1 MPLSPQP
8 NSVNQGALLTS
19 AMIKILILGGTSE
32 ASALASA
39 VAKRGLPAIF
49 SYAGRVNSPKSQPL
63 PTRIG
68 GFGGVSGL
76 VAFLAQQR
84 ITHIV
89 DATHP
94 FAAQMSTN
102 VLAAAAQC
110 GVKAIALT
118 RPAWRPIDGDQWQ
131 SVASIDEAVSAL
143 AGPPQRVLLAIG
155 RMHLAAFAAQ
165 PQHHYVLRL
174 VDQPNSPPLS
184 DYTAVID
191 RGPFTLEGDL
201 ALLEN
206 QRIERIVCKN
216 AGGEGAASK
225 LTAARRLGLPVVMI
239 ERPQLPSRLEAHTVD
254 DVMSWLDDNS

>member
-1 MPLSPQP
+1 
-8 NSVNQGALLTS
+8 
-19 AMIKILILGGTSE
+19 MIKILILGGTSE

-49 SYAGRVNSPKSQPL
+49 SYAGRVATPKPQPL

-76 VAFLAQQR
+76 AAFVARER

-118 RPAWRPIDGDQWQ
+118 RPAWRPVNGDQWQ
-131 SVASIDEAVSAL
+131 SVANIDEAVSAL
-143 AGPPQRVLLAIG
+143 AGPPQRILLAIG

-165 PQHHYVLRL
+165 PQHHYLLRL
-174 VDQPNSPPLS
+174 VDRPASPPPLPDVS
-184 DYTAVID
+184 TAID

-201 ALLEN
+201 ALLET
-206 QRIERIVCKN
+206 QRIQRIVCKN

-225 LTAARRLGLPVVMI
+225 LTAARTLNLPIVMI
-239 ERPQLPSRLEAHTVD
+239 ERPALPPRHEVHCID
-254 DVMSWLDDNS
+254 DVFSWLSDHA

>member
-1 MPLSPQP
+1 M
-8 NSVNQGALLTS
+8 
-19 AMIKILILGGTSE
+19 
-32 ASALASA
+32 
-39 VAKRGLPAIF
+39 F
-49 SYAGRVNSPKSQPL
+49 SYAGRVATPKPQPL

-76 VAFLAQQR
+76 AAFVARER

-102 VLAAAAQC
+102 VVAAAAQC
-110 GVKAIALT
+110 GVKSVALT
-118 RPAWRPIDGDQWQ
+118 RPAWQPVEGDQWQ
-131 SVASIDEAVSAL
+131 SVANIDEAVSAL
-143 AGPPQRVLLAIG
+143 AGPRQRVLLAIG

-174 VDQPNSPPLS
+174 VDRPASQPPLPDVS
-184 DYTAVID
+184 TVID

-201 ALLEN
+201 ALLKN
-206 QRIERIVCKN
+206 QRIQRIVCKN

-225 LTAARRLGLPVVMI
+225 LTAARTLGLPIVMI
-239 ERPQLPSRLEAHTVD
+239 ERPALPPRDEVHRID
-254 DVMSWLDDNS
+254 DVFSWLDSHS

>member
-1 MPLSPQP
+1 
-8 NSVNQGALLTS
+8 
-19 AMIKILILGGTSE
+19 MIKILSLGGTSE

-39 VAKRGLPAIF
+39 VAKRGLTAIF
-49 SYAGRVNSPKSQPL
+49 SYAGRVNTPKPQPL

-76 VAFLAQQR
+76 TAFVAQER

-94 FAAQMSTN
+94 FAAQMSSN

-110 GVKAIALT
+110 GVKVVALT
-118 RPAWRPIDGDQWQ
+118 RPAWRPVDGDQWQ

-143 AGPPQRVLLAIG
+143 AGSPQRVLLAIG

-174 VDQPNSPPLS
+174 VDRPISPLPLPDVS
-184 DYTAVID
+184 TVID

-201 ALLEN
+201 ALLET
-206 QRIERIVCKN
+206 QRIQRIVCKN
-216 AGGEGAASK
+216 SGGEGAASK
-225 LTAARRLGLPVVMI
+225 LTAARKLGLPVVMI
-239 ERPQLPSRLEAHTVD
+239 ERPHLPSRLEAHTVD
-254 DVMSWLDDNS
+254 EVINWIT

>member
-1 MPLSPQP
+1 
-8 NSVNQGALLTS
+8 
-19 AMIKILILGGTSE
+19 MIKILILGGTSE

-49 SYAGRVNSPKSQPL
+49 SYAGRVNTPKPQPL

-76 VAFLAQQR
+76 TAFVAQER

-94 FAAQMSTN
+94 FAAQMSSN
-102 VLAAAAQC
+102 VLVAAEQQC
-110 GVKAIALT
+110 GVKVVALT
-118 RPAWRPIDGDQWQ
+118 RAAWQPVIGDQWQ
-131 SVASIDEAVSAL
+131 SVASIDEAVIAL

-155 RMHLAAFAAQ
+155 RMHLAAFSAQ

-174 VDQPNSPPLS
+174 IDRPTSPLPLADVS
-184 DYTAVID
+184 TVID

-201 ALLEN
+201 ALLET
-206 QRIERIVCKN
+206 QRIQRIVCKN

-225 LTAARRLGLPVVMI
+225 LTAARTLGLPIVMI
-239 ERPQLPSRLEAHTVD
+239 ERPALPPRDEVHNID
-254 DVMSWLDDNS
+254 DVFRWLSDHA

>member
-1 MPLSPQP
+1 
-8 NSVNQGALLTS
+8 
-19 AMIKILILGGTSE
+19 MIKILILGGTSE

-49 SYAGRVNSPKSQPL
+49 SYAGRVATPKPQPL

-76 VAFLAQQR
+76 AAFVARER

-110 GVKAIALT
+110 SVKATALT
-118 RPAWRPIDGDQWQ
+118 RPAWRPVNGDQWQ
-131 SVASIDEAVSAL
+131 SVASINEAVSAL
-143 AGPPQRVLLAIG
+143 AGPPQRILLAIG

-174 VDQPNSPPLS
+174 VDQPTSPLPLADVS
-184 DYTAVID
+184 TVID
-191 RGPFTLEGDL
+191 RGPFTLESDL
-201 ALLEN
+201 ALLEK
-206 QRIERIVCKN
+206 QRIQRIVCKN

-225 LTAARRLGLPVVMI
+225 LTAARALGLPVVMI
-239 ERPQLPSRLEAHTVD
+239 ERPHLPSRLEAHTVD
-254 DVMSWLDDNS
+254 EVINWLT

>member
-1 MPLSPQP
+1 
-8 NSVNQGALLTS
+8 
-19 AMIKILILGGTSE
+19 MIKILILGGTSE

-39 VAKRGLPAIF
+39 VAKRGLLAIF
-49 SYAGRVNSPKSQPL
+49 SYAGRVATPKSQPL

-76 VAFLAQQR
+76 AAFVARER

-94 FAAQMSTN
+94 FAAQMSAN

-118 RPAWRPIDGDQWQ
+118 RPAWRPVDGDQWQ

-174 VDQPNSPPLS
+174 VDQPTSPPPLPDVS
-184 DYTAVID
+184 TVID
-191 RGPFTLEGDL
+191 RGPFTLVGDH
-201 ALLEN
+201 ALLET
-206 QRIERIVCKN
+206 QRIQRIVCKN
-216 AGGEGAASK
+216 SGGDGAASK
-225 LTAARRLGLPVVMI
+225 LTAARTLGLPIVMI
-239 ERPQLPSRLEAHTVD
+239 ERPALPPRHEVHCID
-254 DVMSWLDDNS
+254 DVFSWLDSHS

>member
-1 MPLSPQP
+1 
-8 NSVNQGALLTS
+8 
-19 AMIKILILGGTSE
+19 MIKILILGGTSE

-49 SYAGRVNSPKSQPL
+49 SYAGRVATPKPQPL

-68 GFGGVSGL
+68 GFGGVNGL
-76 VAFLAQQR
+76 ATFLAQER

-94 FAAQMSTN
+94 FAAQMSSN

-110 GVKAIALT
+110 GVKAVALT
-118 RPAWRPIDGDQWQ
+118 RPAWQPVTGDQWQ
-131 SVASIDEAVSAL
+131 SVASIDEAVSTL
-143 AGPPQRVLLAIG
+143 AGQPQRVLLAIG
-155 RMHLAAFAAQ
+155 RMHLAAFAGQ

-174 VDQPNSPPLS
+174 VDRPTNALPLKDVS
-184 DYTAVID
+184 TVID

-206 QRIERIVCKN
+206 QRIQRIVCKN
-216 AGGEGAASK
+216 SGGDGAASK

-239 ERPQLPSRLEAHTVD
+239 ERPALPPRQELHRID
-254 DVMSWLDDNS
+254 DVISWLGDHY